1 MYRFRIRT
9 PMRPSSGY
17 GGCHDGT
24 TLRIAVQVVPTAS
37 DTLSC
42 SPAFSCSMAKARGHE
57 CEPRT
62 LSHADELGPFL
73 LSPGR
78 RLARSAYGL

>member
-9 PMRPSSGY
+9 PTHPSSGS
-17 GGCHDGT
+17 GGCHGGT
-24 TLRIAVQVVPTAS
+24 ALRIAVQVVPMAS
-37 DTLSC
+37 DTVSC
-42 SPAFSCSMAKARGHE
+42 PPTFSCSMAKARGHE
-57 CEPRT
+57 CKSRA
-62 LSHADELGPFL
+62 LSHADELAPFF